1 MENGANKIGRI
12 GRDDGREG
20 PPVVREGS
28 RIVVVIPAA
37 GSATRMNGS
46 GNKVLRPLAGK
57 PIIRWS
63 VERFQKIP
71 GIEKIA
77 IVVPREE
84 FSLFDKAFPGK
95 KERAGILPW
104 IAGGKTRQE
113 SVWNGLQALANGDGE
128 PPDHVLVHDGARP
141 FSGCGVIQRVLEAL
155 FRHQAVIPVLPVTDT
170 VRQIDEGSSRVLD
183 RSRLFLAQTPQG
195 FHWKTLY
202 EGHREGAKSGI
213 DATDDGQLVEALG
226 VTPAYVEGE
235 VDNFKITTEPDY
247 ERAEWIA
254 SRQHTNPAN
263 EG

>member
-1 MENGANKIGRI
+1 MN
-12 GRDDGREG
+12 DG
-20 PPVVREGS
+20 
-28 RIVVVIPAA
+28 
-37 GSATRMNGS
+37 

-63 VERFQKIP
+63 AERFQ
-71 GIEKIA
+71 GILGVEKIA
-77 IVVPREE
+77 IIVLREE
-84 FSLFDKAFPGK
+84 FPLFDKAFPGK

-104 IAGGKTRQE
+104 IEGGNTRRE
-113 SVWNGLQALANGDGE
+113 SVWNGLQVLATGDGD

-141 FSGCGVIQRVLEAL
+141 FSGSGVIQRVLDAL
-155 FRHQAVIPVLPVTDT
+155 RHHQAVIPVLPVTDT

-195 FHWKTLY
+195 FHWETLY
-202 EGHREGAKSGI
+202 EGHREGAKRGS

-235 VDNFKITTEPDY
+235 VDNFKITTETDF
-247 ERAEWIA
+247 ERAEWMA
-254 SRQHTNPAN
+254 SRHRPDHAK